1 MVQVL
6 TEEEYLTL
14 NGAGAY
20 LDVCLHEPGW
30 VEYLGVWMT
39 YSNIV
44 INIIYTYCNY
54 GILRPYLA
62 KR

>member
-20 LDVCLHEPGW
+20 LDVCLRQLPLPDTEEG
-30 VEYLGVWMT
+30 
-39 YSNIV
+39 
-44 INIIYTYCNY
+44 
-54 GILRPYLA
+54 A
-62 KR
+62 

>member
-30 VEYLGVWMT
+30 GQLPMT
-39 YSNIV
+39 EV
-44 INIIYTYCNY
+44 T
-54 GILRPYLA
+54 GM
-62 KR
+62 